1 MELRRISSGL
11 LLNTFLGFIIIPT
24 IIFAQLPIT
33 AENTN
38 SAGLQPLLKSITQ
51 KDIYPS
57 VDAVVIVVENSLKS
71 EFVVNP
77 QANLHHVL
85 LAYNRARNITIDNSN
100 ELVHDGE
107 FRRFVLFEPVTF
119 QIIDGEN
126 IIIKTTYE
134 LDKDGIV
141 SFDIADYDKDLP
153 LIIMP
158 ILSDIDEFAEYNAQ
172 YNGSIIKKLAI
183 ELARLK

>member
-11 LLNTFLGFIIIPT
+11 LLKTFLGFIIIPT
-24 IIFAQLPIT
+24 IIFAQPPSGT
-33 AENTN
+33 ENIN
-38 SAGLQPLLKSITQ
+38 SAGLPPLLRSITH
-51 KDIYPS
+51 KEIYSS
-57 VDAVVIVVENSLKS
+57 VDAVVTVVDNSLKS
-71 EFVVNP
+71 EFIVNP

-85 LAYNRARNITIDNSN
+85 LAYNRARNITIDNGN
-100 ELVHDGE
+100 ELIHDSE
-107 FRRFVLFEPVTF
+107 FRRLVLFEPVTF

-172 YNGSIIKKLAI
+172 YNSSIIKELAI